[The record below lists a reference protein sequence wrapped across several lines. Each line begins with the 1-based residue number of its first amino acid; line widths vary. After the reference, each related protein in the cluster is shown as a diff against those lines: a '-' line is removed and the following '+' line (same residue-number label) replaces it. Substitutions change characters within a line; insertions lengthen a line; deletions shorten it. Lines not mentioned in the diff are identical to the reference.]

1 MDLSALPRSR
11 SSVKKWVCH
20 DAAVTSCC
28 TDNISVQGVEDDD
41 VPTQLTSTLPE
52 NIHSAPEN

>member
-28 TDNISVQGVEDDD
+28 TDNISVQGVEDD

-52 NIHSAPEN
+52 TNIHSAPEN